1 MCKWKES
8 MRWDI
13 DRLRGNR
20 LKDKHFQNCL
30 GCFNIPLWN
39 ENHSFKSTKKKK
51 EKKALFISLLN
62 AFCSFFVLF
71 VNSIL

>member
-8 MRWDI
+8 MHWDI

-20 LKDKHFQNCL
+20 LKDKHLQNCL

-39 ENHSFKSTKKKK
+39 ENHSFKITKKKK
-51 EKKALFISLLN
+51 KKKRKESPFHLFIK
-62 AFCSFFVLF
+62 C
-71 VNSIL
+71 IL